1 MDLMECIPSIV
12 PRINERFTRSWRRP
26 AFRHQRDTT
35 TCRVTCIIAPTAS
48 AMLRLPFRHRRRR
61 GLFHALLILFVI
73 WNAVEV
79 VLIQR
84 HLWHPLAHN
93 NHQLQSPPERIFIA
107 SIHWND
113 EIILRSHWNQA
124 LINLVQALGPQNVF
138 VSVYESGSYDNTK
151 DALRA
156 LDQSLAALD
165 VPRNITLSN
174 VTHWDEMHKPPADH
188 DWLQTKRGKKE
199 LRRIPYL
206 ARTRN
211 IGLEPLSRLAEEGV
225 HFDKILFLNDI
236 VFTVGLTSPLDRW
249 RLTTPG
255 Q

>member
-1 MDLMECIPSIV
+1 
-12 PRINERFTRSWRRP
+12 
-26 AFRHQRDTT
+26 
-35 TCRVTCIIAPTAS
+35 
-48 AMLRLPFRHRRRR
+48 MLRLPFRHRRRR